1 MPNKSINE
9 ILDLVKN
16 MLEEAGFQNI
26 QIDIQGKTDDNTYMI
41 KVVTSEDSGDVN
53 LGLIPIS
60 FDSIGGEVAVILP
73 DDTAINQLAARAGL
87 KRYKIAGK
95 VVYAS
100 SEEEALKKIS
110 KKIKYPYVTLT
121 GEVLRNPDEFIN
133 HFSTALKS
141 VKKASEEVISETEQ
155 LLLEAEKEANP
166 ENIVVS
172 DSTFDTIVE
181 KIVSGEL
188 GKKSSWEGAYDK
200 LIKAIELAQKDE
212 DYKALA
218 YKMRVKGGII
228 PLDKESNYYI
238 VYGELGPEFLATKED
253 DHRVFLRKEEYELL
267 RRLESIISGQEKVGS
282 YLIED
287 LLELAEREDV
297 SGVFS
302 DERRKIEELVEDS
315 LGVEKEVEKVSS
327 KLVASLKEAAS
338 QYGINKEISFTVRRA
353 SKEKGILY
361 VDGEVQI
368 GNSVLTYASIRAN
381 KDGII
386 VDTPAIDILV
396 REHGLKK
403 YKLGSVVDYAT
414 SEDEFLAKVLDE
426 VEPEVKEAN
435 LKPIHIIGND
445 GDSKV
450 TFWMIKEENGKY
462 YLERL
467 ENQTLIQ

>member
-253 DHRVFLRKEEYELL
+253 DHRVFLRKEEYL
-267 RRLESIISGQEKVGS
+267 
-282 YLIED
+282 
-287 LLELAEREDV
+287 
-297 SGVFS
+297 
-302 DERRKIEELVEDS
+302 S
-315 LGVEKEVEKVSS
+315 L
-327 KLVASLKEAAS
+327 
-338 QYGINKEISFTVRRA
+338 
-353 SKEKGILY
+353 
-361 VDGEVQI
+361 
-368 GNSVLTYASIRAN
+368 
-381 KDGII
+381 
-386 VDTPAIDILV
+386 
-396 REHGLKK
+396 
-403 YKLGSVVDYAT
+403 
-414 SEDEFLAKVLDE
+414 
-426 VEPEVKEAN
+426 
-435 LKPIHIIGND
+435 IHI
-445 GDSKV
+445 
-450 TFWMIKEENGKY
+450 
-462 YLERL
+462 
-467 ENQTLIQ
+467 